1 MALCP
6 SSSRLSI
13 LGHWGDPMNTPPTKM
28 TPETYLDQHDQ
39 RQWERQEYRTS
50 MTLVLTDG
58 RVLKG
63 ETYNVSPGGIS
74 LSVQEP
80 LDGVTPTETAELH
93 ISPYKG
99 SPYFPCTIARVFEG
113 GVGLKFSSDQATFGA
128 YISHDMLLSLL
139 GKINNAFAQSLD
151 LRTTIETGVSEIKA
165 HLQAEASSLFLV
177 GKDGSTVICSAC
189 AGPVNITG
197 LEISVNEG
205 IVGRTIRE
213 KSPQT
218 VHNVSDDPFFTH
230 AIDQKTG
237 FKTVSLLC
245 APMVIEGQVL
255 GALEVVN
262 KRGTG
267 FFTKSDEVALV
278 ALASATALAI
288 HNARQATELIEKE
301 ARIRASDMNYHF
313 ISSLNHRL
321 HTPLNTVMG
330 FAQLLETDQS
340 VMSSDIGKD
349 GVPQIV
355 SAGQNLINMVDA
367 ILSFAELEGGKV
379 KVNIAP
385 LHPLDTY
392 EACLEDAH
400 IAAKN
405 RSVTI
410 TDQIIDLSDLPAI
423 AVDGVRCRHVMENIL
438 QHAIC
443 ACPPHGTIV
452 LSSATTNEA
461 VRFSITFENECAEI
475 PNTAIPFTP
484 NTQCGEEE
492 LDGTCTGLEL
502 AISHK
507 LVALMNGDID
517 MVLVDDGHTT
527 IWFEFPI
534 A

>member
-1 MALCP
+1 
-6 SSSRLSI
+6 
-13 LGHWGDPMNTPPTKM
+13 MNTQPSET
-28 TPETYLDQHDQ
+28 TPKPASEQHEQ
-39 RQWERQEYRTS
+39 RQWERQEYSTS
-50 MTLVLTDG
+50 MTLVLADG
-58 RVLKG
+58 RDLMG

-74 LSVQEP
+74 LSILGP
-80 LDGVTPTETAELH
+80 LDGVIPGETAELH

-99 SPYFPCTIARVFEG
+99 SPYFPCTIARIFDG

-151 LRTTIETGVSEIKA
+151 LKTTIETGVSEIKA

-177 GKDGSTVICSAC
+177 GKDGNSVICSAC

-197 LEISVNEG
+197 LELSVNEG

-218 VHNVSDDPFFTH
+218 VHNVSDDPFFTQV
-230 AIDQKTG
+230 IDEKTG

-301 ARIRASDMNYHF
+301 AKIRASDMNYHF

-330 FAQLLETDQS
+330 FAQLLEADQS
-340 VMSSDIGKD
+340 VMSSSIGKD

-355 SAGQNLINMVDA
+355 SAGQNLMNMVDA

-392 EACLEDAH
+392 EACLEEAH
-400 IAAKN
+400 ITAN
-405 RSVTI
+405 DRSVTI
-410 TDQIIDLSDLPAI
+410 KDQHTDLSDIPAI
-423 AVDGVRCRHVMENIL
+423 AVDGVRFRHVMENVL
-438 QHAIC
+438 QHAVC
-443 ACPPHGTIV
+443 ACPPHGVIT
-452 LSSATTNEA
+452 LSSTTTNEA
-461 VRFSITFENECAEI
+461 VRFIVTFENECPEI

-484 NTQCGEEE
+484 NTQCGEAE

-517 MVLVDDGHTT
+517 MVQVDDEYTT

>member
-1 MALCP
+1 
-6 SSSRLSI
+6 
-13 LGHWGDPMNTPPTKM
+13 MNTPPVK
-28 TPETYLDQHDQ
+28 TPPASSLAESSLDQSDQ

-50 MTLVLTDG
+50 MTLVLADG

-74 LSVQEP
+74 LSVSDC
-80 LDGVTPTETAELH
+80 LDSVMPDETAELH

-99 SPYFPCTIARVFEG
+99 SPYFLCTIARVFDG

-151 LRTTIETGVSEIKA
+151 LKTTIETGVSEIKA
-165 HLQAEASSLFLV
+165 HLQAEASSLFLLS
-177 GKDGSTVICSAC
+177 KDGSTVICSAC
-189 AGPVNITG
+189 AGPVSITG
-197 LEISVNEG
+197 LELSVNEG
-205 IVGRTIRE
+205 IVGRAIRD

-218 VHNVSDDPFFTH
+218 VHNVSDDPFFTQV
-230 AIDQKTG
+230 IDQKTG

-245 APMVIEGQVL
+245 APMVIQGQVL

-288 HNARQATELIEKE
+288 HNARQASELIEKE
-301 ARIRASDMNYHF
+301 AKIRASDMNYDF

-330 FAQLLETDQS
+330 FAQLLETDKAI
-340 VMSSDIGKD
+340 MSSDIGRD

-355 SAGQNLINMVDA
+355 SAGQNLMNMVDA

-379 KVNIAP
+379 KVSIAP

-392 EACLEDAH
+392 EACLEDALV
-400 IAAKN
+400 IAKG
-405 RSVTI
+405 RDVTI
-410 TDQIIDLSDLPAI
+410 NDQRTDISGLPAI
-423 AVDGVRCRHVMENIL
+423 AVDGVRFRHVMENIL

-443 ACPPHGTIV
+443 ACPAHGAIT
-452 LSSATTNEA
+452 LSSAVTSGA
-461 VRFSITFENECAEI
+461 VRFNVTFENLCPEI
-475 PNTAIPFTP
+475 PNTAIPFLP
-484 NTQCGEEE
+484 NTQCGEDE

-517 MVLVDDGHTT
+517 MAQVDDDHTT
-527 IWFEFPI
+527 IWFEFPV